1 MFEKTKHSAV
11 GDKEPITLPSASR
24 AMRNVPAAS
33 SAHCTAQVVLGDG
46 VGQRVQAESWLEL
59 SALFVL
65 NAIPN
70 VVAIEEQVRFFYGW
84 KPEEQ
89 RQHVFDIIATL
100 LDGRKIGFTVKPEA
114 RLVSGRFLEEM
125 QEVSWWAV
133 ETGFVDEVRLIT
145 ERDIDNIDLRNAQV
159 LAAVREADP
168 EADALAL
175 SFIDGLPEG
184 AGQSLR
190 RLTIDIGMQG
200 RGYRALLRLIRNGML
215 RPMSRG
221 LIGPEMVVARTEART
236 RDLTAGDTQ
245 VASADELIAA

>member
-1 MFEKTKHSAV
+1 MFEKTKHRAV
-11 GDKEPITLPSASR
+11 GDQEPITLPGASR

-33 SAHCTAQVVLGDG
+33 SAHCTVTAVLGDG
-46 VGQRVQAESWLEL
+46 AGQRMQGESWLET
-59 SALFVL
+59 SAQYLL
-65 NAIPN
+65 NAMPN
-70 VVAIEEQVRFFYGW
+70 VVAIQEQVLFFYGW
-84 KPEEQ
+84 KPEEE

-100 LDGRKIGFTVKPEA
+100 QDGLKIGFTVKPEA

-133 ETGFVDEVRLIT
+133 EKGFVDEVRLIT

-175 SFIDGLPEG
+175 SFIDGLPVG
-184 AGQSLR
+184 AGHSLR

-221 LIGPEMVVARTEART
+221 LIGPEMVVARTEARPE
-236 RDLTAGDTQ
+236 DLTVGDTH